1 MRNKNLNEEI
11 TQLKSKMN
19 RTLDDLEVSFFVIF
33 KQLNNNISYLFCVFS
48 LKCQTDTIEDER
60 DSEIKRLNEQMN
72 ELRMSHSNEMAN
84 LRISLEEK
92 NKSDL
97 RELKSE
103 YERQLA
109 KIDESESEKSES
121 ELDDNFRRLKEQIK
135 RSKELDQ
142 ELLGKV
148 SELNSENIV
157 KQQKKKASASESIP
171 IEIREILEKLDNE
184 GLMLLTMSE
193 IMRLKTHI
201 ANQNSQ
207 NQAQQ
212 SERNTLTL
220 EIYKLRD
227 LLADIKNLNQLCTSV
242 EESDWR
248 SGIIKT
254 ISEIF
259 LNQKEHLL
267 TELKSFV
274 ASSGGDCQSKDY
286 AAFLEGKIDDLV
298 SWEFF
303 GRVFGFFGFLFFFVF
318 FAFRNV

>member
-1 MRNKNLNEEI
+1 
-11 TQLKSKMN
+11 
-19 RTLDDLEVSFFVIF
+19 
-33 KQLNNNISYLFCVFS
+33 
-48 LKCQTDTIEDER
+48 
-60 DSEIKRLNEQMN
+60 MN
-72 ELRMSHSNEMAN
+72 ELRLSHSNEMAN
-84 LRISLEEK
+84 LQKSLEAK
-92 NKSDL
+92 RNSDL
-97 RELKSE
+97 SSLRAE

-109 KIDESESEKSES
+109 TKIDDSESEKSES

-148 SELNSENIV
+148 SELNSENMG
-157 KQQKKKASASESIP
+157 KQKKKAASSDGIP
-171 IEIREILEKLDNE
+171 VEIREILEKLDNE

-248 SGIIKT
+248 VGIIKT

-274 ASSGGDCQSKDY
+274 ANSGGDCQSKDY

-298 SWEFF
+298 S
-303 GRVFGFFGFLFFFVF
+303 F
-318 FAFRNV
+318 FAFLVVFFLWNFFEFIFLETFE